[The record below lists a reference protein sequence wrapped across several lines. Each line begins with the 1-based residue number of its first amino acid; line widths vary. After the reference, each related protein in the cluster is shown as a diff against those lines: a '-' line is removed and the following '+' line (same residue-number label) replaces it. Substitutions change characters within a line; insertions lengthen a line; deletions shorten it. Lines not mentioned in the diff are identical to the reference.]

1 MLDNI
6 KNKYLLG
13 FIFENIRKRLKLK
26 LLKYNKNLMNK
37 LNINIDNFKQ
47 FKLLKEI
54 NQELNLNIEDIEL
67 VSLDL
72 NYKNLNDDK
81 LKTLDKIEFIN
92 LKKLYLN
99 NNKITRFKTFDKY
112 SLEIL
117 DLGNNKI
124 SDISILK
131 NDIFKELKELYLNN
145 NKITE
150 LKDLTNVKFNKLEI
164 LDLSEN

>member
-67 VSLDL
+67 LSLDL

-131 NDIFKELKELYLNN
+131 NDIFKELIHLL
-145 NKITE
+145 I
-150 LKDLTNVKFNKLEI
+150 FRI
-164 LDLSEN
+164 

>member
-26 LLKYNKNLMNK
+26 ILKYNKNLMNK
-37 LNINIDNFKQ
+37 LNINIDDFKQ

-99 NNKITRFKTFDKY
+99 NNKITSFKTFDKY

-124 SDISILK
+124 SDINVLE
-131 NDIFKELKELYLNN
+131 NVNFKQLKE
-145 NKITE
+145 
-150 LKDLTNVKFNKLEI
+150 
-164 LDLSEN
+164 